1 MQDYDEARRRH
12 EQRLSDADE
21 RRLARIATAD
31 RRGAGPAR
39 RMLGAALMR
48 LGRWVA
54 EPGAAV
60 SGPRGARSRVV

>member
-12 EQRLSDADE
+12 RQRLREADE
-21 RRLARIATAD
+21 RHLARVATAE
-31 RRGAGPAR
+31 RRGAGAAR

-54 EPGAAV
+54 EPGPAV
-60 SGPRGARSRVV
+60 SPPQGARSKVA